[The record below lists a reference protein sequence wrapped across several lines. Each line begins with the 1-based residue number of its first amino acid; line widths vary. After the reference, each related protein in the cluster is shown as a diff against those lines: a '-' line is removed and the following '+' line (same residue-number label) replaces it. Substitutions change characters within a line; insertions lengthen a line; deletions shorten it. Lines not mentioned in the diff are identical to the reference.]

1 MVKVL
6 LTLKITWVVMSS
18 KTWFFDIDGTLVRHL
33 ENDEILSGAEE
44 QLLPQVEEFLDK
56 LYRRGDYVILTT
68 ARWES
73 QRPQTEKMLE
83 NFKLNYHH
91 LIMGIGSGE
100 RILVNDI
107 KPIDTE
113 DNFREEVQPTA
124 YAINVERNRGFDNML
139 LHEFWKKPFNSMER
153 VWEMITT

>member
-1 MVKVL
+1 MS
-6 LTLKITWVVMSS
+6 SS

-33 ENDEILSGAEE
+33 SNEEINSGAKE
-44 QLLPQVEEFLDK
+44 QLLPQVEEFINN
-56 LYRRGDYVILTT
+56 LYRRGDYIILTT

-73 QRPQTEKMLE
+73 QRLLTEKMLKK
-83 NFKLNYHH
+83 FRLNYHH

-113 DNFREEVQPTA
+113 DNFREEVRPTA
-124 YAINVERNRGFDNML
+124 YAINVERNSGFGNML

-153 VWEMITT
+153 VWEMITS

>member
-1 MVKVL
+1 M
-6 LTLKITWVVMSS
+6 MSSS

-33 ENDEILSGAEE
+33 SNEEINSGAKE
-44 QLLPQVEEFLDK
+44 QLLPQVEEFINN
-56 LYRRGDYVILTT
+56 LYRKGDYIILTT

-73 QRPQTEKMLE
+73 QRLLTERMLKK
-83 NFKLNYHH
+83 FRLNYHH

-113 DNFREEVQPTA
+113 DNFRETLVITWEECCTWDVA
-124 YAINVERNRGFDNML
+124 SYFNVLEED
-139 LHEFWKKPFNSMER
+139 EEADSEDEDW
-153 VWEMITT
+153 